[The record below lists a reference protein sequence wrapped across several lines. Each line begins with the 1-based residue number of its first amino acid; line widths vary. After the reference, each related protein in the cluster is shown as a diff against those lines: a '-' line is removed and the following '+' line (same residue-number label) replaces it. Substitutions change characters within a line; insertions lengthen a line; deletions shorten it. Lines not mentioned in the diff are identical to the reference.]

1 MDLPVWQALFEE
13 LGAVRGPLGA
23 SGFTPITIAVDRSA
37 EDARPWIETA
47 RPTHPSLVDPWHV
60 VADLYNAVN
69 VPTDVWIDERG
80 RIVRPNDVGFGT
92 DTFRQL
98 TGIDSGKRLAALRA
112 WLDGTMPAMPD
123 DRVRALTTV
132 PTAPHQQARAEFAL
146 GRWLWERGR
155 LDAASRHFDQAGT
168 LAPHDFMIRR
178 GTMPLRGVDPM
189 GPEFR
194 KMFAAWTGAGN
205 PYYRPL
211 PE

>member
-1 MDLPVWQALFEE
+1 
-13 LGAVRGPLGA
+13 
-23 SGFTPITIAVDRSA
+23 VDRSD
-37 EDARPWIETA
+37 EDARPWIEAA
-47 RPTHPSLVDPWHV
+47 RPTHPSLIDPWHV

-92 DTFRQL
+92 DTFRSL

-112 WLDGTMPAMPD
+112 WISGAVPALPD
-123 DRVRALTTV
+123 DRVRALQTL
-132 PTAPHQQARAEFAL
+132 PTDRDQTARAEFVL
-146 GRWLWERGR
+146 GRWLWEHGR
-155 LDAASRHFDQAGT
+155 TAAAARHWDLAGN

-178 GTMPLRGVDPM
+178 GTMPLRGIDPM

-194 KMFAAWTGAGN
+194 KMFAAWTGAGE

-211 PE
+211 AS